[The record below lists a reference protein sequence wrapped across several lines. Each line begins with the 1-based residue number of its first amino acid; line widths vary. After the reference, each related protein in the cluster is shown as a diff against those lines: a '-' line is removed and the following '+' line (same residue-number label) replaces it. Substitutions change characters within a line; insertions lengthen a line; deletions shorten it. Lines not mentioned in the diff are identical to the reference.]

1 MSISIKWWRPLQS
14 DEKSMS
20 SFETFYPFPRFPPEI
35 RRIIYLLATPPRYV
49 FVNEYP
55 KPDSDSYGDFCESF
69 DTRVPIPGNLTIHPS
84 LAYFAHNWCQRVRVN
99 KPPREAWNFNT
110 YNARRSKSLQTT
122 LDSYGFMSSKKPYQ
136 PWTPTAD
143 VPEIPAHWL
152 AERPALA
159 WHFTRESH
167 FRSRTPIPPL
177 LHTCTESRQVLID
190 YGYELTFRTRT
201 SGPRVWFCYCYDVLC
216 LLSRG
221 YDDSCGVLDGCP
233 WNIGQFLPDD
243 LRRVRRLAIQDTFD
257 PSDECGIALTS
268 GALRLFSG
276 IRELLLIQQ
285 NLRWAHKFWFP
296 GVEEAGD
303 QGEWTYLDDQE
314 LWDWVAPDLAD
325 ILDYDL
331 RRNRERLCLEYYDAT
346 LAEYERVHK
355 GDLCGF
361 FQYVSKKYETGL
373 RDERVRVLGVREE
386 GQMTVTT
393 SWNIPSVTLVT
404 SGPKH
409 AIRALLRCRERYWQ
423 DPQERDYR
431 NPNANLRSLFP
442 F

>member
-1 MSISIKWWRPLQS
+1 
-14 DEKSMS
+14 MS

-35 RRIIYLLATPPRYV
+35 LRIIYLLATPPRYV
-49 FVNEYP
+49 FVNEHP
-55 KPDSDSYGDFCESF
+55 KPDSDSYGDFYESF

-122 LDSYGFMSSKKPYQ
+122 LDSYGFTSSKKPYQ

-152 AERPALA
+152 AERPDLA

-201 SGPRVWFCYCYDVLC
+201 GGPR
-216 LLSRG
+216 
-221 YDDSCGVLDGCP
+221 
-233 WNIGQFLPDD
+233 FLPDD
-243 LRRVRRLAIQDTFD
+243 LRRVRRLALQDTFD
-257 PSDECGIALTS
+257 PSDGCGIAPAS

-296 GVEEAGD
+296 GIEEVGD

-314 LWDWVAPDLAD
+314 LWNWVAPDLAD

-331 RRNRERLCLEYYDAT
+331 RRNRECLCLEYYDAA

-373 RDERVRVLGVREE
+373 RDERNRVLGVREE
-386 GQMTVTT
+386 GQMTVTP

-404 SGPKH
+404 FGPKH
-409 AIRALLRCRERYWQ
+409 AIKGTSPLPGEVLAEPSGEGLQKPECAPSKLVPLLATIYGGIRGYISIFRC
-423 DPQERDYR
+423 
-431 NPNANLRSLFP
+431 L
-442 F
+442 